1 METYRLWRERRG
13 SMPLLLAPVF
23 NSYTPEPVRI
33 ELPHSFYLISGN
45 KKMYDIAARYLRN
58 QMNENRHFFDKRVEL
73 NSLFLV
79 ADYPELKLTDDRSLI
94 EEMEHKLNL
103 AATSGICSIPYVIT
117 ANPPVFGINYLK
129 RSLDGERFHF
139 TGRTKDIFLRLMRQE
154 CLLPTLAFRRY
165 TLSLEKENVEDQLL
179 DLWIALESLFVPDG
193 KKGEITYKLRLRIAY
208 YFGETFAE
216 RQRIAAFIKKSYNH
230 RSEIVHSGKRAGDK
244 LREEAI
250 LLRRMARAAILNLA
264 MEGISIQE
272 FRERLD
278 ELTLSGESYIQR
290 FAPDFFERI
299 EL

>member
-1 METYRLWRERRG
+1 
-13 SMPLLLAPVF
+13 MPLLLAPVF

-33 ELPHSFYLISGN
+33 ELPHSFHLISGN

-79 ADYPELKLTDDRSLI
+79 AEYPELKLTDDRLLI

-103 AATSGICSIPYVIT
+103 ASTNGICSIPYVIT
-117 ANPPVFGINYLK
+117 AEPPVYGINYLK
-129 RSLDGERFHF
+129 RSLDGDRFHF

-154 CLLPTLAFRRY
+154 CPLPTLAFRRY
-165 TLSLEKENVEDQLL
+165 ALSLEKENVEDQLL

-244 LREEAI
+244 LREEAN
-250 LLRRMARAAILNLA
+250 LLRRMARATILNLA